1 MSTVNGE
8 TVLVID
14 IALDEDNNLQ
24 KIEES
29 AVLDN
34 ADIGFIKPYA
44 GTSIPDG
51 YLLCDGSAVS
61 RTAYPELFAAIG
73 TVWGEGDGSSTFN
86 VPDLRGFFLRGVG
99 GNSAA
104 LAAEQGDAIRNIT
117 GNITKNVS
125 SPSMG
130 MLVGITEMFSM
141 SGALSLVSA
150 RLYVPGRDTTREE
163 NSVHEINFDASATGI
178 PTAAE
183 NRPVNK
189 AVNYCI
195 RYA

>member
-8 TVLVID
+8 NVIVID

-29 AVLDN
+29 AVLEN

-44 GTSIPDG
+44 GTSIPEG
-51 YLLCDGSAVS
+51 YLLCNGAAIS
-61 RTAYPELFAAIG
+61 RAQYPELFAAIG
-73 TVWGEGDGSSTFN
+73 TTWGAGDGASTFN

-99 GNSAA
+99 GDSAA
-104 LAAEQGDAIRNIT
+104 LGVEQGDAIRDLT
-117 GNITKNVS
+117 
-125 SPSMG
+125 
-130 MLVGITEMFSM
+130 
-141 SGALSLVSA
+141 GALSYVVMTPDLNTHPAGASGVFSGHLIASGGMGGGGGHQNNIAFSA
-150 RLYVPGRDTTREE
+150 SGSGV
-163 NSVHEINFDASATGI
+163 
-178 PTAAE
+178 PTADE